1 MTSTTLRIPKA
12 AVSMQEG
19 VLTAWLVDDGQ
30 SVVEGQP
37 IYTLEIEKST
47 MDVEAPAAGV
57 LKHIGTTGVTYK
69 VGEIIGEI
77 AKAES
82 TQSPAVAGPI
92 EAGSIYHTGYVV
104 AEIHAAIRH
113 WVRLAGAGPFVIF
126 EDFEFVN
133 PNYRGAM
140 VGPKVTLAFAY
151 SGDSCIELIQPH
163 EAGPSIYAETPGS
176 AHHIG
181 IGVENLEA
189 SLQAYAAAGVECV
202 FQAEFPFGGGCAYL
216 DTRGTIGVFTE
227 LVERGTLVNEMIKQ
241 MQVAHRNWNRRDLTF
256 TLG

>member
-1 MTSTTLRIPKA
+1 MTRTTLKIPKA

-19 VLTAWLVDDGQ
+19 ILAAWLVDDGQ
-30 SVVEGQP
+30 SVTEGQP

-47 MDVEAPAAGV
+47 MDVEAPATGVLRQIGTAGV
-57 LKHIGTTGVTYK
+57 AYK

-77 AKAES
+77 DMHADAR
-82 TQSPAVAGPI
+82 SPAVAGPI
-92 EAGSIYHTGYVV
+92 DAGSIYHSGYVV
-104 AEIHAAIRH
+104 VDIQAAIRH

-133 PNYRGAM
+133 PDYRGAP
-140 VGPKVTLAFAY
+140 VGPKVTLAFAF
-151 SGDSCIELIQPH
+151 SGDSCIELIQPQSV
-163 EAGPSIYAETPGS
+163 GPSIYTETPGS

-189 SLQAYAAAGVECV
+189 SMQAYAAAGIECA
-202 FQAEFPFGGGCAYL
+202 FRAAFPFGGGCAYF
-216 DTRGTIGVFTE
+216 DTRSTIGVFTE
-227 LVERGTLVNEMIKQ
+227 LVERGAVVNEMIRQ
-241 MQVAHRNWNRRDLTF
+241 MQAAHRNWNRRDLTF

>member
-19 VLTAWLVDDGQ
+19 VLAAWLVDDRQ

-47 MDVEAPAAGV
+47 MDVEAPASGV
-57 LKHIGTTGVTYK
+57 LQQIGTAGVTYK

-77 AKAES
+77 GMPES

-92 EAGSIYHTGYVV
+92 DAGSIYHSGYVV
-104 AEIHAAIRH
+104 ADIHAAIRH

-133 PNYRGAM
+133 PNYRGAP

-151 SGDSCIELIQPH
+151 SGDSCIELIQPQ
-163 EAGPSIYAETPGS
+163 EAGPSIYTETPGS

-189 SLQAYAAAGVECV
+189 SVQAYASAGIECAFRAA
-202 FQAEFPFGGGCAYL
+202 FPFGGGCAYL
-216 DTRGTIGVFTE
+216 DTRSTIGVFTE
-227 LVERGTLVNEMIKQ
+227 LVERGAVVNEMIRQ